1 MSKIPAFI
9 FIVFMLTVP
18 LGFSSC
24 SSNKQ
29 ENAKQSQSSPQPQS
43 APSMNIPRFNGTTAF
58 SLLKDQTDFG
68 PRNPNSIGHTKCLKF
83 LVDELSKNADVV
95 NRQEFTYR
103 GYNNELLTLTNI
115 FASFQPTMTDRILLL
130 AHWDTR
136 PRADM
141 DSDPAKRNQ
150 PILGANDGASGV
162 AVLLE
167 MARLFKQLPPPIGVD
182 ILLVDGEDYGKEQ
195 DLQRYSLGTRHFVD
209 TRNPNY
215 RPRFGILLDMIGD
228 NDLQIPIEQNSLSY
242 APNVVET
249 IWSAAE
255 KLGVSQFVN
264 SPGEQIF
271 DDHIPLNEGGIPTV
285 DIIDFQYPYWH
296 TLQDTPDKCS
306 AESLEAVGK
315 VMTYVVYTQKAHS
328 F

>member
-1 MSKIPAFI
+1 MSKIPAS
-9 FIVFMLTVP
+9 VFMFTVL
-18 LGFSSC
+18 LGLSSC

-29 ENAKQSQSSPQPQS
+29 ENSKRVQSSSQPQP
-43 APSMNIPRFNGTTAF
+43 ATFVTIPRFDGTAAF

-68 PRNPNSIGHTKCLKF
+68 PRNPNSAGHTKCLEF
-83 LVDELSKNADVV
+83 LLNELTKTADVV
-95 NRQEFTYR
+95 NRQQFTYR

-115 FASFQPTMTDRILLL
+115 FASFQPTMTDRILLV

-141 DSDPAKRNQ
+141 ESDPAKRKQ

-167 MARLFKQLPPPIGVD
+167 MARLFKQSPPPIGVD
-182 ILLVDGEDYGKEQ
+182 ILLADGEDYGKEQ
-195 DLQRYSLGTRHFVD
+195 DLDRFSLGTRHFVD

-315 VMTYVVYTQKAHS
+315 VMMYVVYTQKAHS